1 MGKFEFRKNVIELDI
16 AGEIY
21 EVPGSTEFLHTVSE
35 CGERMVARSAGMKED
50 KEDGTDLGDTTD
62 FMLQCLEEILGVDVV
77 DSIFAEREPD
87 FYDCT
92 DLFEFVTTEIKEY
105 HARKLNALAMVNP
118 VPEPES
124 IPQISQNRAA
134 RRAAERRKN
143 RK

>member
-35 CGERMVARSAGMKED
+35 CGERMVARSAEMKE
-50 KEDGTDLGDTTD
+50 EGSDLGDTTD
-62 FMLQCLEEILGVDVV
+62 FMLQCLEEILGVDAV

-92 DLFEFVTTEIKEY
+92 DLFEFVTREIKEH
-105 HARKLNALAMVNP
+105 HARKLNSLAMVKP
-118 VPEPES
+118 VSEPES